1 MQEIP
6 KHLLL
11 SWFENSGEKQIKF
24 PKETQYPVTNQLLY
38 ENVSRN

>member
-11 SWFENSGEKQIKF
+11 SWFEKWEKQIKF
-24 PKETQYPVTNQLLY
+24 PKETRYPVTNQLLY
-38 ENVSRN
+38 ENISRS